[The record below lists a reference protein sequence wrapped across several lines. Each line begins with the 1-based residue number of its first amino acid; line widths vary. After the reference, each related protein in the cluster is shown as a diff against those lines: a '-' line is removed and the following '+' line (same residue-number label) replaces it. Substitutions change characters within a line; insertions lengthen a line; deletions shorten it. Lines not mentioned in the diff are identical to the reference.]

1 MRARTPFGA
10 AAVLVV
16 TAAVALAGCGGG
28 GGGSNDKISSAP
40 TTSSAPATSATAA
53 PPSGGAPLKLDP
65 ALKLPADITLTF
77 DWQTPADRTK
87 AAVLTA
93 TANYMQAM
101 THAVVKQSTSGSSLG
116 NYATGQAF
124 TFAEDYVQRHINA
137 KLTVTGTD
145 RYYRPVVKVTAGK
158 PTAVVTLCENQ
169 GKLYSKEIA
178 TGKTDVTPEDADSFV
193 SYDIALTEFRPGSGL
208 WRASAITVKGR
219 AAQCQQ

>member
-1 MRARTPFGA
+1 MRARTSAGA
-10 AAVLVV
+10 AAVLAV

-28 GGGSNDKISSAP
+28 GSSSDKIPSGPPSSSPAPPSSA
-40 TTSSAPATSATAA
+40 A
-53 PPSGGAPLKLDP
+53 PSGGAPLKLDP
-65 ALKLPADITLTF
+65 ALKLPADVTLTF

-101 THAVVKQSTSGSSLG
+101 THAVVKQSASGSSLG

-124 TFAEDYVQRHINA
+124 TYAEDYVQRHIDA

-145 RYYRPVVKVTAGK
+145 RYYRPVVKVTTGK

-169 GKLYSKEIA
+169 GKLYSKEIS
-178 TGKTDVTPEDADSFV
+178 TGKTDVTPQDADSFV